1 MNKLKDIIKAE
12 MDTITTDKDI
22 AASAKRRAESTVKH
36 SHRYGTVIAAIC
48 AAAVMC
54 TTVVSAVKFGWLNDL
69 LGTASYSEDAFAQV
83 DVSMKDVHLNKGENA
98 PSDMDFRLL
107 DAVSDG
113 QSLIINYELS
123 GTFDEEITEQLFY
136 HSAKIN
142 DDTTRFGY
150 STKISIIS
158 DGTHCMII
166 STSLGINAGDNII
179 LAFSGS
185 DSHTEIGS
193 ADMTVNEDVP
203 KLTKEIQVG
212 SPAVLRD
219 RSKPYTAEKDIII
232 ESLSISALTVRVNY
246 LSKDNSNNFI
256 FGADTSI
263 VMTDGQ
269 TISPDSV
276 SSYSTKVPAQNDA
289 GYYSQHFDILCLDVI
304 DPDNISAVVIGDLT
318 IPVK

>member
-1 MNKLKDIIKAE
+1 

-150 STKISIIS
+150 STKISS
-158 DGTHCMII
+158 
-166 STSLGINAGDNII
+166 
-179 LAFSGS
+179 
-185 DSHTEIGS
+185 
-193 ADMTVNEDVP
+193 
-203 KLTKEIQVG
+203 
-212 SPAVLRD
+212 
-219 RSKPYTAEKDIII
+219 RS
-232 ESLSISALTVRVNY
+232 SLSRSASENFCSNCCKPPPGKPGGGLLFPPDGAGGCGRISGC
-246 LSKDNSNNFI
+246 
-256 FGADTSI
+256 GASGTR
-263 VMTDGQ
+263 
-269 TISPDSV
+269 
-276 SSYSTKVPAQNDA
+276 STRP
-289 GYYSQHFDILCLDVI
+289 LL
-304 DPDNISAVVIGDLT
+304 P
-318 IPVK
+318 

>member
-150 STKISIIS
+150 STKNSIIS

-166 STSLGINAGDNII
+166 STALGINAGDNII

-203 KLTKEIQVG
+203 KLTKEIQIG

-219 RSKPYTAEKDIII
+219 RSKPYTAEKNIII
-232 ESLSISALTVRVNY
+232 EV
-246 LSKDNSNNFI
+246 
-256 FGADTSI
+256 
-263 VMTDGQ
+263 
-269 TISPDSV
+269 
-276 SSYSTKVPAQNDA
+276 
-289 GYYSQHFDILCLDVI
+289 
-304 DPDNISAVVIGDLT
+304 
-318 IPVK
+318 